1 MDKRI
6 IAITGASSGIGRALA
21 LSYAGEGNHLILAAL
36 GQAELE
42 KTAEACREKGSETT
56 VIEFDL
62 SKPESVKSFTDSIAA
77 KHNHLDRLIHVSG
90 ISQRSRAEEAPIDV
104 DRKIMEINYFGAI
117 EVTKNLLPLLK
128 ASKSAKIGVTSSI
141 SGKFGFPLR
150 SAYAASKFALHGF
163 FESLRLEHYK
173 DNISVTIM
181 CPGRVNTPISLS
193 ALNAQGKAQ
202 GVMDPGQANGIPVEK
217 CAAQMKRAIEKNKKE
232 VFIGGKEILMVYFKK
247 FIPPLFYK
255 IARKT
260 NPT

>member
-1 MDKRI
+1 MEKRI
-6 IAITGASSGIGRALA
+6 IVITGASSGIGRALA
-21 LSYAGEGNHLILAAL
+21 LAYAEKHTHLILAAL
-36 GQAELE
+36 NQAELD
-42 KTAEACREKGSETT
+42 KTALECRIRGSQTT
-56 VIEFDL
+56 AIEFDL
-62 SKPESVKSFTDSIAA
+62 SKPESVSSFTNKITEQH
-77 KHNHLDRLIHVSG
+77 KKIDRLIHVSG

-117 EVTKNLLPLLK
+117 EVTKQLLPLLK
-128 ASKSAKIGVTSSI
+128 ASTSAKIGVTSSI

-163 FESLRLEHYK
+163 FESLRLEHHK
-173 DNISVTIM
+173 DNITVTIM

-193 ALNAQGKAQ
+193 ALNAQGAAQ
-202 GVMDPGQANGIPVEK
+202 GVMDPGQANGIPVDK
-217 CAAQMKRAIEKNKKE
+217 CAAQMKRAIEKSKKE

-247 FIPPLFYK
+247 FLPPLFYK

>member
-163 FESLRLEHYK
+163 FESLRLEHHK
-173 DNISVTIM
+173 DGLSVSII
-181 CPGRVNTPISLS
+181 CPGRINTPISLS
-193 ALNAQGKAQ
+193 AITENGQKHGQ
-202 GVMDPGQANGIPVEK
+202 MDPGQSNGMPAAK
-217 CAAQMKRAIEKNKKE
+217 CAQKMRKAIEKGKKDVLIGKKE
-232 VFIGGKEILMVYFKK
+232 
-247 FIPPLFYK
+247 
-255 IARKT
+255 
-260 NPT
+260 